1 QMDDS
6 RSVSK
11 LHTLNADDSSRAPL
25 KLANLS
31 GLSLNNYSLNFS
43 LYNNIMRYKS
53 QAFSNRL

>member
-1 QMDDS
+1 MDDS

-25 KLANLS
+25 KLASLS

-43 LYNNIMRYKS
+43 LYNNIMKYKS